1 MYMITRMLG
10 YLKKYWHLVT
20 LDLTLTVI
28 RRFFRVYIPLLS
40 TKAIVDE
47 VLLQGQYQRLPR
59 YLLLVVG
66 LYTASSLVSFAIR
79 YLHAYTSQKV
89 VFDIRTALF
98 TALQQQ
104 SFSFYDRTKT
114 GQLVARVTSD
124 IRRMTRFYA
133 FWMSSFFGSIVQI
146 LLICYYLVG
155 IDGRL
160 TLLSLGTIPLVFI
173 VNYVYMTRIQPIN
186 VTIRREYGRLHT
198 RLQQNIVGMRVI
210 RIFTNEE
217 HELTRFTETNDAF
230 FDGNV
235 DATRLRATFRPFTAF
250 LLGLGTTAL
259 YWVGGG
265 AVVRTTLSLGALLLS
280 SQYLGL
286 LTAPVR
292 GIGWLITMYSQ
303 ALAGATRVFEIIDA
317 QPDVTDHPH
326 AVPLP
331 SVTGAVRFQ
340 EVTFAYVPDRPVLD
354 KVSFTVIPGETIAI
368 LGATGSGKSS
378 LIHLIPRFYDPQD
391 GTITIDGHD
400 IRKVTLQSLR
410 RQVGVVLQDTTL
422 FSATIKE
429 NIAFGRPDTTLE
441 DIVTVAKLAQA
452 HDFITAFPQG
462 YETLVGERGLTLS
475 GGQKQRIAIARTL
488 LMDPKIV
495 ILDDSTSFVDT
506 KTERALQQALSTL
519 LQDRTTFVITQRLS
533 TIKHATRI
541 LVLDY
546 GKLREI
552 GTHDELMTANGI
564 YAHIYRTQIA
574 PNDARHTSPEAT
586 TAGGI

>member
-1 MYMITRMLG
+1 MITRMLG
-10 YLKKYWHLVT
+10 YLKKYWYLVT
-20 LDLTLTVI
+20 LDLALTVI

-40 TKAIVDE
+40 TKAIIDD
-47 VLLQGQYQRLPR
+47 VLLQGQYQLLPR

-66 LYTASSLVSFAIR
+66 LFTANSLVSFAIR
-79 YLHAYTSQKV
+79 YLHANTSQRV

-98 TALQQQ
+98 TALQRQ

-133 FWMSSFFGSIVQI
+133 FWMSSFFGSVIQI
-146 LLICYYLVG
+146 LLICYFLIG
-155 IDGRL
+155 IDVRL
-160 TLLSLGTIPLVFI
+160 TFLSLGTIPLVFI

-186 VTIRREYGRLHT
+186 AMIRHEYGRLNT
-198 RLQQNIVGMRVI
+198 RLQQNLVGMRVI
-210 RIFTNEE
+210 RIFTNEQ
-217 HELTRFTETNDAF
+217 HELTRFTEINDAF
-230 FDGNV
+230 FGANEKEM
-235 DATRLRATFRPFTAF
+235 RLRATFRPFTAF

-265 AVVRTTLSLGALLLS
+265 AVVKNTLSLGALLLS

-303 ALAGATRVFEIIDA
+303 AMAGATRVFEIIDA
-317 QPDVTDHPH
+317 QPNVTDHPN
-326 AVPLP
+326 ASPLP
-331 SVTGAVRFQ
+331 PITGTVRFD
-340 EVTFAYVPDRPVLD
+340 EVTFAYIPDRPVLEQIT
-354 KVSFTVIPGETIAI
+354 FTVTPGETIAI

-378 LIHLIPRFYDPQD
+378 LIYLIPRFYDVVS

-400 IRKVTLQSLR
+400 IRKVTLNSLR

-422 FSATIKE
+422 FSATIRE
-429 NIAFGRPDTTLE
+429 NIAFGRPHTTLE
-441 DIVTVAKLAQA
+441 EIVEVATLAQA

-488 LMDPKIV
+488 LMNPKIV

-506 KTERALQQALSTL
+506 KTERALQQALSAL

-533 TIKHATRI
+533 TIKHANRI
-541 LVLDY
+541 IVLDY
-546 GKLREI
+546 GKLQEM
-552 GTHDELMTANGI
+552 GTHDQLMAANGI
-564 YAHIYRTQIA
+564 YAQIYKTQFA
-574 PNDARHTSPEAT
+574 PKDALRPQRENQQT
-586 TAGGI
+586 GGN